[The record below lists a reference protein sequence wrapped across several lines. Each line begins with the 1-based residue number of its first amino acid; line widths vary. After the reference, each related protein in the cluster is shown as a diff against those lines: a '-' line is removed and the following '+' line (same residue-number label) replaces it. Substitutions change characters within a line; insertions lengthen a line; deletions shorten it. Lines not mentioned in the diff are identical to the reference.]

1 MCLDTFSSIPSK
13 DSPIVP
19 KQQGGGRAKIMG
31 RKKKTK
37 KNGQYTTASERRKR
51 QGGKCIKK
59 LFCPSPPHATTSA
72 RLAANGTNYWLV
84 VGENSAWQQL
94 RWWPGL
100 CVNT

>member
-37 KNGQYTTASERRKR
+37 KNRGSTQRLQRGERDREGNVSKSFFVR
-51 QGGKCIKK
+51 AHLAPPPPQG
-59 LFCPSPPHATTSA
+59 
-72 RLAANGTNYWLV
+72 
-84 VGENSAWQQL
+84 
-94 RWWPGL
+94 
-100 CVNT
+100 